1 MTVTIKLRIVTGA
14 YFERFGPFDLGGKR
28 PEQDGSKRRVLE
40 PPTGNAT
47 DPNGR
52 CSSINRLIS
61 QMSCLSRV
69 TAEPCRIPPATPA
82 EWLCQLASTTK
93 GRVISCCTCA
103 SAHSGRRA
111 AACEIRRPLW
121 TPPAR

>member
-1 MTVTIKLRIVTGA
+1 MTVTIKLRIATGA
-14 YFERFGPFDLGGKR
+14 HFERFGPFDLEGKR
-28 PEQDGSKRRVLE
+28 PEQDGSKRRVLG

-82 EWLCQLASTTK
+82 EMALS
-93 GRVISCCTCA
+93 ISLDHQRA
-103 SAHSGRRA
+103 RDIVLYLRIRSLGLKSGSV
-111 AACEIRRPLW
+111 
-121 TPPAR
+121 